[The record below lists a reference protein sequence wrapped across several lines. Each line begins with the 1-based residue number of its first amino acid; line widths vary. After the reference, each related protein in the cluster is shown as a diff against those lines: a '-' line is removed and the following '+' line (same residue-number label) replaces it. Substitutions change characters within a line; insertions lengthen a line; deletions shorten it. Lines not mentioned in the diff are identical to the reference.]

1 MERTFISDAGKKA
14 GQIIELMGFVQVVR
28 DQKSVQFIIL
38 RDPTGLMQ
46 IVIER
51 SEPNARL
58 NQSVSSLTRESV
70 IRVKGKVVNNPA
82 VRLGRVELQLKNLE
96 LLSLAEATLPI
107 DVTGQ
112 TETDVVKRQDWRFLE
127 LRLPENQLI
136 FRVQTTVEQAMR
148 NFWLAEGFV
157 EIHTPKLMGT
167 PSEGGAELFTLD
179 YFGQT
184 ASLAQSP
191 QFYKQMAMAAGME
204 RVFEIGPAF
213 RAEPSFTVR
222 HATEFT
228 SVDTEFSWIES
239 HFDVMEF
246 EERWTQYVLQE
257 VKTKHADEIKTAF
270 GTEII
275 VPAIPFP
282 KISMEEAQSLLR
294 QQGYIAPPGAKK
306 GDLDPQ
312 GEKLL
317 CEYALSEYGHEFVFI
332 IDYPIEVRPFYHMRF
347 SDKPGLTKSF
357 DLLWK
362 SMEITTGAQREHRYD
377 ILLNQALE
385 KGIKPETIQWYLDF
399 FKYGIPPHG
408 GFGFG
413 LARWLTLLLGLK
425 NIRDV
430 EYLHRAPN
438 RLIP

>member
-1 MERTFISDAGKKA
+1 MERTFISDASKPI
-14 GQIIELMGFVQVVR
+14 GQTIELNGFVQVIR

-46 IVIER
+46 IVIGR
-51 SEPNARL
+51 SEVNSGL
-58 NQSVSSLTRESV
+58 NHSVSSLTREST
-70 IRVKGKVVNNPA
+70 IRVTGKVVNNPA
-82 VRLGRVELQLKNLE
+82 VKLGQIELQLETLE
-96 LLSLAEATLPI
+96 VVALAETTLPI
-107 DVTGQ
+107 DVTNQ
-112 TETDVVKRQDWRFLE
+112 TETDVGKRQDWRFLE
-127 LRLPENQLI
+127 LRRPENQLI
-136 FRVQTTVEQAMR
+136 FRIQTTVEQAMR
-148 NFWLAEGFV
+148 DFCLAEGFV
-157 EIHTPKLMGT
+157 EIHSPKLMGS

-191 QFYKQMAMAAGME
+191 QFFKQMAMAAGME

-228 SVDTEFSWIES
+228 SVDIEFSWIES

-246 EERWTQYVLQE
+246 EELWTRSVLQE
-257 VKTKHADEIKTAF
+257 VKAKHGAEIKTTF

-275 VPAIPFP
+275 IPELPFP
-282 KISMEEAQSLLR
+282 KISMADAQALLR
-294 QQGYIAPPGAKK
+294 QEGYIPGPSVKE
-306 GDLDPQ
+306 GDLEPQ

-317 CEYALSEYGHEFVFI
+317 CEYAQREFGHEFVFI
-332 IDYPIEVRPFYHMRF
+332 IDYPIEIRPFYHMRYE
-347 SDKPGLTKSF
+347 DRPNLTKSF

-362 SMEITTGAQREHRYD
+362 SMEITTGAQ
-377 ILLNQALE
+377 
-385 KGIKPETIQWYLDF
+385 
-399 FKYGIPPHG
+399 
-408 GFGFG
+408 
-413 LARWLTLLLGLK
+413 LGLK

-438 RLIP
+438 RLVP